1 MYAMVFSQPD
11 IAHSISVLS
20 RFIANPGRKH
30 WNGVKWLLRYVR
42 GSLGVGLKFRSL
54 GITCYVDSDY
64 AGDLEK
70 IRSTID
76 YIFTLFEG
84 LISWK
89 WQLQSIVAL
98 STTEV
103 EYIAT
108 IEAMKEAL
116 WLQRLVKELGVLNSV
131 VEMFSNS
138 QRAI

>member
-89 WQLQSIVAL
+89 
-98 STTEV
+98 
-103 EYIAT
+103 
-108 IEAMKEAL
+108 
-116 WLQRLVKELGVLNSV
+116 
-131 VEMFSNS
+131 
-138 QRAI
+138 